1 MPQRGARWPRPVR
14 CGRKVAAWR
23 VKRRRRGRGWRTKG
37 AQFEAAGGIIGR
49 VRICPA
55 CSREYSDERT
65 HCPED
70 GIKLVVLDRQAAL
83 NAGSLVGQLVD
94 SRYRVERVL
103 GHGGMGT
110 VYACR
115 HVVVGKQLAMKVLR
129 PPRSGQTEE
138 MLARFIREAQ
148 TANALKSRH
157 IVETT
162 DFGQL
167 PDGPFYV
174 VMELLEGQDLG
185 RAMRDGRLDFNALV
199 HVFVQ
204 IADTLESVHAHGIV
218 HRDMKPDNVFLVNE
232 NGDPL
237 FVKLLDFGIAKV
249 MHGGS
254 SELTEEGVI
263 LGTPHYM
270 APEQARS
277 EGVDHRADIY
287 ALGVMMYRAFT
298 GRLPFTA
305 ESTIGVITRQ
315 VADAPE
321 PPSRHAAMDPRLE
334 ALILRCMEKRP
345 DARPQ
350 RMAELAQELRTIA
363 RGASG
368 VAWPVPQ
375 RVSAP
380 PFMTGQQAPG
390 SSTGAGSTS
399 PSMRAAMVPESLTNR
414 GVVTSSTGKHAVA
427 LPRSSTAAKVAVPVV
442 AIVVG
447 GIAAALAFS
456 FVRKAPADP
465 ASSPPPAAAAAG
477 VTAAPAP
484 VQPATMTAPAPMPAP
499 TPAPTP
505 AAPEPVASA
514 AATPAPTTTAPK
526 AAATARAPQSTSR
539 PAATQKTP
547 GRKSEIRSPF

>member
-1 MPQRGARWPRPVR
+1 M
-14 CGRKVAAWR
+14 
-23 VKRRRRGRGWRTKG
+23 
-37 AQFEAAGGIIGR
+37 
-49 VRICPA
+49 RICPA
-55 CSREYSDERT
+55 CSREYPVERT

-70 GIKLVVLDRQAAL
+70 GIKLVVLDKTAAL
-83 NAGSLVGQLVD
+83 RAGSLVGELVD

-129 PPRSGQTEE
+129 PPRSGQSEE

-157 IVETT
+157 IIETT

-185 RAMRDGRLDFNALV
+185 RAMRDARLDFGALV
-199 HVFVQ
+199 HVFIQ
-204 IADTLESVHAHGIV
+204 IADTLEQVHMHGIV
-218 HRDMKPDNVFLVNE
+218 HRDLKPDNVFLVNE

-254 SELTEEGVI
+254 SDLTEEGVI

-287 ALGVMMYRAFT
+287 SLGVMMYRAFT

-315 VADAPE
+315 VSDPPE
-321 PPSRHAAMDPRLE
+321 PPSRHVAMDPRLE
-334 ALILRCMEKRP
+334 ALILRCMEKSP
-345 DARPQ
+345 DARWQ
-350 RMAELAQELRTIA
+350 RMAEVARELRNLIM
-363 RGASG
+363 GVSG
-368 VAWPVPQ
+368 SAWPMPP

-380 PFMTGQQAPG
+380 PYLTGQGVTGQGVPVPGMTGRHG
-390 SSTGAGSTS
+390 MTGPAITS
-399 PSMRAAMVPESLTNR
+399 PSLPVPMVVPESATNH
-414 GVVTSSTGKHAVA
+414 GLVTSSTGMHAA
-427 LPRSSTAAKVAVPVV
+427 MLPRPASSMAKVAVPLV
-442 AIVVG
+442 AVIIG
-447 GIAAALAFS
+447 GLAAALAFT
-456 FVRKAPADP
+456 VIRKDPADP
-465 ASSPPPAAAAAG
+465 APGTSTAVAAPG
-477 VTAAPAP
+477 PTVPAP
-484 VQPATMTAPAPMPAP
+484 VQPATMTAPAATPATPPAPSTEAP
-499 TPAPTP
+499 TPT
-505 AAPEPVASA
+505 
-514 AATPAPTTTAPK
+514 PTTTAK
-526 AAATARAPQSTSR
+526 AGATVRAPQPTAR
-539 PAATQKTP
+539 PTPTQKLPPRTTD
-547 GRKSEIRSPF
+547 IRNPF

>member
-1 MPQRGARWPRPVR
+1 MWEESYTLTVRGE
-14 CGRKVAAWR
+14 GAAW
-23 VKRRRRGRGWRTKG
+23 GGGTKG
-37 AQFEAAGGIIGR
+37 AQFGAAGGIIGD

-55 CSREYSDERT
+55 CSREYPDERT

-70 GIKLVVLDRQAAL
+70 GIKLVVLDKAAAMR
-83 NAGSLVGQLVD
+83 AGSLLGQLVD
-94 SRYRVERVL
+94 GRYRVERVL

-157 IVETT
+157 IVEAT

-185 RAMRDGRLDFNALV
+185 RAMREGRLDATALV
-199 HVFVQ
+199 HVFIQ
-204 IADTLESVHAHGIV
+204 IADTLEQVHVQGIV
-218 HRDMKPDNVFLVNE
+218 HRDLKPDNVFLVNE

-287 ALGVMMYRAFT
+287 SLGVMMYRAFT

-315 VADAPE
+315 VSDAPL
-321 PPSRHAAMDPRLE
+321 PPSRHVTIDPRLE

-345 DARPQ
+345 ADRWQ
-350 RMAELAQELRTIA
+350 RMADVSRELRA
-363 RGASG
+363 MAMGASG
-368 VAWPVPQ
+368 SAWPMPP
-375 RVSAP
+375 RLSSSPHMSGPGLTGPGSTGPGLSAP
-380 PFMTGQQAPG
+380 GLTGPG
-390 SSTGAGSTS
+390 ISSASLPG
-399 PSMRAAMVPESLTNR
+399 PMLPESATSR
-414 GVVTSSTGKHAVA
+414 GVVTSSTGMHAA
-427 LPRSSTAAKVAVPVV
+427 TLPPARSSVARVAVPVV
-442 AIVVG
+442 AVVVG
-447 GIAAALAFS
+447 GLAAALAFT
-456 FVRKAPADP
+456 VIRKAPADP
-465 ASSPPPAAAAAG
+465 APIAAPVAAAAS
-477 VTAAPAP
+477 PSSAP
-484 VQPATMTAPAPMPAP
+484 VPTQPAAMTAPAATPAAEPEPVPSAAPTSAPAP
-499 TPAPTP
+499 TP
-505 AAPEPVASA
+505 
-514 AATPAPTTTAPK
+514 TTTAK
-526 AAATARAPQSTSR
+526 AVATARAPQPTSR
-539 PAATQKTP
+539 PAPTQKPP
-547 GRKSEIRSPF
+547 GRHSDIRNPF

>member
-1 MPQRGARWPRPVR
+1 M
-14 CGRKVAAWR
+14 
-23 VKRRRRGRGWRTKG
+23 
-37 AQFEAAGGIIGR
+37 
-49 VRICPA
+49 RICPA
-55 CSREYSDERT
+55 CSREYPDERT

-185 RAMRDGRLDFNALV
+185 RAMRDGRLDFNAIV

-334 ALILRCMEKRP
+334 ALILRCMEKRSE
-345 DARPQ
+345 ARPQ
-350 RMAELAQELRTIA
+350 RMAEVAQELRTIA

-375 RVSAP
+375 RVSAT
-380 PFMTGQQAPG
+380 PFMTGQQPPG
-390 SSTGAGSTS
+390 ALTGAGSTS

-414 GVVTSSTGKHAVA
+414 GVVTSSTGKHVVPV
-427 LPRSSTAAKVAVPVV
+427 PRRSAARVVVPVV
-442 AIVVG
+442 AVLVG
-447 GIAAALAFS
+447 GLAAALAFS
-456 FVRKAPADP
+456 LVRKGPADP
-465 ASSPPPAAAAAG
+465 ASSPPPVAAAAG
-477 VTAAPAP
+477 GTTAPPP

-499 TPAPTP
+499 TP
-505 AAPEPVASA
+505 PEPVASA

-526 AAATARAPQSTSR
+526 AVTTGRASQTTSR

-547 GRKSEIRSPF
+547 ARKSELRNPFE